1 MEDLISIYKK
11 IVMNVDIAN
20 STWLVREGREREGE
34 RREIYGEGGKIEGER
49 ERKMESERVSE

>member
-20 STWLVREGREREGE
+20 STWLVREGRERGE
-34 RREIYGEGGKIEGER
+34 REIYGEGER
-49 ERKMESERVSE
+49 EGDG